1 MLGRQ
6 GLASGHGRREMTRK
20 LRRALALCSLLL
32 LAVPVGAHHAVQ
44 AQFDFGNEL
53 VLAGVL
59 RRVEFINPHVYLHLD
74 VTDEATGEVTRWGFE
89 TIGPHAFRRAGFT
102 REFKVGETYTFVGHR
117 ARDGHNLGFIVAV
130 LLPDG
135 RKITIYSGD
144 PVASC
149 KGHHDPECY
158 AR

>member
-1 MLGRQ
+1 MTSRLLG
-6 GLASGHGRREMTRK
+6 
-20 LRRALALCSLLL
+20 ALALCSLLL
-32 LAVPVGAHHAVQ
+32 AAVPVGAHHAVQ
-44 AQFDFGNEL
+44 AQFDFDEEF
-53 VLAGVL
+53 VLTGVL
-59 RRVEFINPHVYLHLD
+59 GKLEWINPHVYLHLD
-74 VTDEATGEVTRWGFE
+74 VTDEATGEVTRWEFE

-102 REFKVGETYTFVGHR
+102 REFKVGETYTFEGHQ
-117 ARDGHNLGFIVAV
+117 ARDGDDLGFIVAV